1 MAATRTEKEKGYLIK
16 HEGTKGQTYYGKAG
30 AGERIFDLGASAEKA
45 GEYISEGAEAA
56 GEYISE
62 KGEEAL
68 DTINSFL
75 KGFGMTAKRAGGTNI
90 KPHIMELPTNS
101 SQKRKK

>member
-1 MAATRTEKEKGYLIK
+1 MVATRTEKEKGYLIK

-30 AGERIFDLGASAEKA
+30 EGDPIFDLGASAEKA
-45 GEYISEGAEAA
+45 GEYISD
-56 GEYISE
+56 

-68 DTINSFL
+68 DAINSFL